1 MHLSSH
7 ASIIAFIGIVVQY
20 LSSFICEII
29 FIFKFYP
36 MKFFFLRYVRNM
48 SIVFSSFT
56 VMKSTDADFEP
67 VLTSNISD
75 NLNLT
80 EVEED
85 DLTLS
90 GYVEDS
96 FEFLDH
102 MDCSVLDHMDCSVP
116 YQVCNL

>member
-1 MHLSSH
+1 
-7 ASIIAFIGIVVQY
+7 
-20 LSSFICEII
+20 
-29 FIFKFYP
+29 
-36 MKFFFLRYVRNM
+36 
-48 SIVFSSFT
+48 
-56 VMKSTDADFEP
+56 MKSMDPDFEP
-67 VLTSNISD
+67 ALTQRKEMASNISD

-80 EVEED
+80 EAEED

-102 MDCSVLDHMDCSVP
+102 MDCSVLDHMDCSAP

>member
-1 MHLSSH
+1 
-7 ASIIAFIGIVVQY
+7 
-20 LSSFICEII
+20 
-29 FIFKFYP
+29 
-36 MKFFFLRYVRNM
+36 
-48 SIVFSSFT
+48 
-56 VMKSTDADFEP
+56 MKSTDADFEP
-67 VLTSNISD
+67 ELTQREEMAPNISD

-102 MDCSVLDHMDCSVP
+102 MDCSVLDHMDSSVP

>member
-1 MHLSSH
+1 
-7 ASIIAFIGIVVQY
+7 
-20 LSSFICEII
+20 
-29 FIFKFYP
+29 
-36 MKFFFLRYVRNM
+36 
-48 SIVFSSFT
+48 
-56 VMKSTDADFEP
+56 MKSTDADFEQ
-67 VLTSNISD
+67 VLTQHNEIASNIPD

-80 EVEED
+80 EAEED

-116 YQVCNL
+116 YQVCNLSGSIH